1 MQSYLLA
8 INPRHKDLI
17 RSIQLRLSMT
27 RRSPN
32 LSRKAL
38 LTLATLPGLRYL
50 EIDVDVDY
58 YLCSP
63 IGPRTGMQRTME
75 VGEEELRMVRECKH
89 WEAFGE
95 GLWGCELVF
104 RVPWHYFHKKLDIE
118 LRNWEMVDGEGRET
132 RYGETGDAVRR
143 VVCVDDAPM
152 KRGLPVACASLSRR
166 ALHVGRGHK
175 SILLGSAKCAQQSI
189 KSTQVV
195 M

>member
-1 MQSYLLA
+1 MLYSELKFAFTSETTMQSYLLA

-89 WEAFGE
+89 WQAFG
-95 GLWGCELVF
+95 GRLWGCELVF

-132 RYGETGDAVRR
+132 RYGETGVAVRR
-143 VVCVDDAPM
+143 VVVWRCPNEAGSPRCLCVLKPTCS
-152 KRGLPVACASLSRR
+152 ACR
-166 ALHVGRGHK
+166 AGVIG
-175 SILLGSAKCAQQSI
+175 AFY
-189 KSTQVV
+189 
-195 M
+195 

>member
-1 MQSYLLA
+1 MLHRELKFAFTSETTMQSYLLA

-63 IGPRTGMQRTME
+63 IGPPTGMQRTME
-75 VGEEELRMVRECKH
+75 VGEEELRTVRECKH
-89 WEAFGE
+89 WKAFG
-95 GLWGCELVF
+95 GRLWGCELVF

-118 LRNWEMVDGEGRET
+118 LRNWEMVDGERRMT

-143 VVCVDDAPM
+143 VVCVDGAPM
-152 KRGLPVACASLSRR
+152 KRGLPVACASLSPC
-166 ALHVGRGHK
+166 ALHVGQ
-175 SILLGSAKCAQQSI
+175 GS
-189 KSTQVV
+189 
-195 M
+195 